1 MKLPGRE
8 IGGVQDRSSVDP
20 SVYKQAGEAVGGAF
34 DVGSELAGKMA
45 EHTAEVANRDA
56 ILEVTNQNA
65 QTVEQYGHQR
75 SFSYDDITAM
85 KMDLPKDITHREIAG
100 SDGKSRSVP
109 RTEIPAEDV
118 WPHYMKRQGELQ
130 IEIQAKTIPG
140 SARRKEFEQ
149 RQGAL
154 LVEQYGR
161 ELVKGHDARERKQIT
176 KFERDIANAETA
188 GNFDVAMTL
197 VRQHPILS
205 EEEKDLEII
214 RLLQEQETRHL
225 FNTANDGTD
234 AMIQQEIDRL
244 ESDDYGQDKDGD
256 FHNSFTQAQRKQEIR
271 ALNGVLS
278 ARATDRKKQV
288 SNDKAAV
295 YSGTVDL
302 ILDPTKSFEEGALAI
317 NAGVA
322 GGYITASQSDALK
335 DLQRNQG
342 KIDPERDKTHV
353 LEELA
358 KDPAKFSE
366 VDLREFRGYV
376 DEGTLETY
384 RKRQKTLQEDRGRAT
399 TQENLR
405 GSALMGLG
413 VDTRNT
419 KLLKDDNALAQMRL
433 LDVTAQA
440 LMDNYQTKNG
450 VPPAGR
456 DLQNLYREAA
466 QVVRVMR
473 PEDGKQEKI
482 KGSNWFIKQTLSK
495 HGVSDDFIANTIASF
510 TEQGRADEIT
520 PEFVFEQWEKFQS
533 R

>member
-205 EEEKDLEII
+205 EEEKD
-214 RLLQEQETRHL
+214 
-225 FNTANDGTD
+225 
-234 AMIQQEIDRL
+234 
-244 ESDDYGQDKDGD
+244 
-256 FHNSFTQAQRKQEIR
+256 
-271 ALNGVLS
+271 
-278 ARATDRKKQV
+278 
-288 SNDKAAV
+288 
-295 YSGTVDL
+295 
-302 ILDPTKSFEEGALAI
+302 
-317 NAGVA
+317 
-322 GGYITASQSDALK
+322 
-335 DLQRNQG
+335 
-342 KIDPERDKTHV
+342 
-353 LEELA
+353 
-358 KDPAKFSE
+358 
-366 VDLREFRGYV
+366 
-376 DEGTLETY
+376 
-384 RKRQKTLQEDRGRAT
+384 
-399 TQENLR
+399 
-405 GSALMGLG
+405 
-413 VDTRNT
+413 
-419 KLLKDDNALAQMRL
+419 
-433 LDVTAQA
+433 
-440 LMDNYQTKNG
+440 
-450 VPPAGR
+450 
-456 DLQNLYREAA
+456 
-466 QVVRVMR
+466 
-473 PEDGKQEKI
+473 
-482 KGSNWFIKQTLSK
+482 
-495 HGVSDDFIANTIASF
+495 
-510 TEQGRADEIT
+510 
-520 PEFVFEQWEKFQS
+520 
-533 R
+533 